1 MIKNKTKMTEINIAK
16 AETIAEI
23 EKAMKELEAEG
34 KIAWNGEWRKNRNG
48 KLEKVYVAVE
58 FIKKN

>member
-1 MIKNKTKMTEINIAK
+1 MMKNKIKMAEIDIAK
-16 AETIAEI
+16 AET
-23 EKAMKELEAEG
+23 EKAIKELEAEG
-34 KIAWNGEWRKNRNG
+34 KIAWTGERRKNRNG

>member
-1 MIKNKTKMTEINIAK
+1 MAEIRIAK
-16 AETIAEI
+16 SEAIDEI
-23 EKAMKELEAEG
+23 EKAMKKLEAEG
-34 KIAWNGEWRKNRNG
+34 KIAWTGEWRKNKNG

>member
-1 MIKNKTKMTEINIAK
+1 MKNKTKMAEINIT
-16 AETIAEI
+16 EAEI
-23 EKAMKELEAEG
+23 ERAFKELEAEG

-48 KLEKVYVAVE
+48 KLGKVYVAVE